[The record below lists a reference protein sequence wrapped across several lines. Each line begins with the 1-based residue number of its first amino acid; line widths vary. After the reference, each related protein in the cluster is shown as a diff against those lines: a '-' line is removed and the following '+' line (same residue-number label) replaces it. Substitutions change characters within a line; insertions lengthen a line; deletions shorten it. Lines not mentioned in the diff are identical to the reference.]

1 MARED
6 KREAIIGASVA
17 LFAEYGFYGTQVP
30 LIAEQARV
38 GVGTIYRYFKDKTEL
53 VNAVFQHCQQQI
65 AQSWQGLPDE
75 GMPAR
80 QQFHE
85 FWLRMVG
92 LLKASPELMQFLEF
106 HNHSPY
112 LDDLSRS
119 AETQAFAPLLEFF
132 KASRQQQIVKNV
144 AEETLV
150 LVFMGLLA
158 GLLKGRDEKSGE
170 EIEGLEESLESMCWE
185 AIRL

>member
-6 KREAIIGASVA
+6 KREAIIRASVA

-65 AQSWQGLPDE
+65 AQSWQGLPNE

-85 FWLRMVG
+85 FWQRMVE
-92 LLKASPELMQFLEF
+92 LLRASPELMQFLEF

-112 LDDLSRS
+112 LDDLSGS
-119 AETQAFAPLLEFF
+119 IEKQAFGPLQEFF
-132 KASRQQQIVKNV
+132 KLSRQQQIVKDV

-150 LVFMGLLA
+150 LVFMGMLA
-158 GLLKGRDEKSGE
+158 GLLKGSDRKSGE
-170 EIEGLEESLESMCWE
+170 EIKELEESLESMCWE